1 MLNDNHQI
9 DADLKTTMLSVYA
22 EKTNDLTGL
31 VSLHS
36 RVSMTEL
43 KNQVEVALG
52 AVTEPKLQSDVIDF
66 IMRFGDNFSGLCSD
80 KV

>member
-1 MLNDNHQI
+1 M
-9 DADLKTTMLSVYA
+9 MSVYA
-22 EKTNDLTGL
+22 EKTNDLAGL

-66 IMRFGDNFSGLCSD
+66 IMRFGDNFSGFLLS
-80 KV
+80 